1 MIRSAVAVC
10 LLWLAAACTSPL
22 STRPDVVSAHS
33 CETYA
38 RALDTL
44 SDARDAGRLTQPQRD
59 SISAIDAEVGP
70 ICKGRTDG
78 ATIDDVER
86 ATLRLTQLRSEV
98 P

>member
-1 MIRSAVAVC
+1 MSRPLAVVC
-10 LLWLAAACTSPL
+10 LLALAACTSPL

-33 CETYA
+33 CEAYA
-38 RALDTL
+38 RTLDTL

-59 SISAIDAEVGP
+59 TISAIDAEVGP
-70 ICKGRTDG
+70 VCEGRTDG